1 MTESLRK
8 AILLRSKLKNN
19 FNKQRS
25 DENWD
30 NYQKQRDF
38 CVKLL
43 RQTKEIYFS
52 NINVKSISDNKKFWK
67 TIKAFSNKGLNT
79 NNAMLVVD
87 NKIVREEE
95 IIANIMNNY
104 FTNTTHLKLQPTRID
119 FKANLERYNRYLS
132 KL

>member
-52 NINVKSISDNKKFWK
+52 NINVKSISDNEKFWK

-104 FTNTTHLKLQPTRID
+104 FTNTTHLKPTRID